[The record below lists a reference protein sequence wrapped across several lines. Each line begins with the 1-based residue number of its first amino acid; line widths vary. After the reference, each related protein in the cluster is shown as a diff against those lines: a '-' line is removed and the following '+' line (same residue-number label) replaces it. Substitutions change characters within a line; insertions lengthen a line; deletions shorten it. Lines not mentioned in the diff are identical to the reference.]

1 MCLIEYN
8 YHDSSSITFIKVFQI
23 ITIKMADDT
32 TTDGR
37 FCQEIKEDIDR
48 VMEHEQSNIAKK

>member
-1 MCLIEYN
+1 
-8 YHDSSSITFIKVFQI
+8 
-23 ITIKMADDT
+23 MADDT

-48 VMEHEQSNIAKK
+48 VMEQRLKMVSTFWRQIPRQIVAL